1 MKKIR
6 KILFLPAWYP
16 WPADELSGLFVKF
29 HALALLKH
37 YQIAVIQV
45 IALEKN
51 QNLLPHSMSNED
63 GIFTIRRYFHK
74 PASKI
79 LFPFYALNFL
89 IHHLL
94 AYQTLIINWGKPDIS
109 HIHVLTREGILAFI
123 LKKIY
128 AIPYF
133 ITEHWSRYLPKNKD
147 SYKGFFK
154 KSLTKIICKNASG
167 ISAVS
172 EELKQAMIKHNLG
185 IDNFKVISNVVN
197 TKKFYP
203 APEKRSEIFRFLHV
217 SCFDEKPKN
226 IKGILNS
233 IKQFLLNN
241 HFAEFIFVGDGK
253 DFKEVHSYAQEIG
266 ILNQVKFVGIKMG
279 EELVN
284 EFHKAHAFILFSN
297 YENQPVVILESLACG
312 IPVIAT
318 RVGSI
323 PQMINQENGILINS
337 GDENALLDSMIL
349 IKNNY
354 HKYDPNKISSDVEKK
369 FGFEG
374 VANEFKTWYE
384 SGKI

>member
-1 MKKIR
+1 MKNIR

-45 IALEKN
+45 IALSKN
-51 QNLLPHSMSNED
+51 QNLLANSITNED
-63 GIFTIRRYFHK
+63 GIFTIRRYFYK
-74 PASKI
+74 PKSKV
-79 LFPFYALNFL
+79 LFPLYALNF
-89 IHHLL
+89 IIQHYL
-94 AYQTLIINWGKPDIS
+94 AYQTLIKNWGKPDIS
-109 HIHVLTREGILAFI
+109 HVHVLTREGILAFI

-154 KSLTKIICKNASG
+154 KFLTKIICKNASG

-172 EELKQAMIKHNLG
+172 EELKQAMINHNLG
-185 IDNFKVISNVVN
+185 IENFKVISNVVN
-197 TKKFYP
+197 THKFYP
-203 APEKRSEIFRFLHV
+203 APEKKSENFRFLHV

-226 IKGILNS
+226 VKGILNS
-233 IKQFLLNN
+233 VKQFLLNN

-253 DFKEVHSYAQEIG
+253 DFKEVYSYAQEIG
-266 ILNQVKFVGIKMG
+266 IINQIEFTGIKMG
-279 EELVN
+279 EDLVH

-318 RVGSI
+318 KVGSI
-323 PQMINQENGILINS
+323 PLMITPENGLLIDP
-337 GDENALLDSMIL
+337 GDEKGLLNSMIT

-354 HKYDPNKISSDVEKK
+354 QNYDPAKISSEVENK

-374 VANEFKTWYE
+374 VANEFKAWYE
-384 SGKI
+384 SGKF

>member
-1 MKKIR
+1 MKNIR

-51 QNLLPHSMSNED
+51 QVSYPNSISDEG
-63 GIFTIRRYFHK
+63 GIYTIRRYFYK
-74 PASKI
+74 PKSKL

-89 IHHLL
+89 YQHWAAFQILL
-94 AYQTLIINWGKPDIS
+94 KTWGKPDIS
-109 HIHVLTREGILAFI
+109 HVHVLTREGIFALF

-128 AIPYF
+128 SIPYF

-147 SYKGFFK
+147 SYKGYFK
-154 KSLTKIICKNASG
+154 KKLTQIICKNSSG

-172 EELKQAMIKHNLG
+172 EELKQAMINHNLG
-185 IDNFKVISNVVN
+185 IENFKVISNVVN

-203 APEKRSEIFRFLHV
+203 APEKKSNKFRFLHV

-226 IKGILNS
+226 VKGILNA
-233 IKQFLLNN
+233 INQFLKNN
-241 HFAEFIFVGDGK
+241 HEAEFVFVGDGK
-253 DFKEVHSYAQEIG
+253 DFKEVVQHAENIG
-266 ILNQVKFVGIKMG
+266 ISDRVHFVGIKMN
-279 EELVN
+279 EDLVN
-284 EFHKAHAFILFSN
+284 EFHKANAFILFSN

-318 RVGSI
+318 KVGSI
-323 PQMINQENGILINS
+323 PQMIDSENGILLEP
-337 GDENALLDSMIL
+337 GDEHALLNAMIEL
-349 IKNNY
+349 QTNY
-354 HKYDPNKISSDVEKK
+354 SNYDPNKISVEVNKK

-374 VANEFKTWYE
+374 VANHFKSWYE
-384 SGKI
+384 SGKF